1 VIRDIAAVGLF
12 FLGAASGSEFE
23 FPDFAVTKDLVLMR
37 DAYRVAKIVR
47 LTDAMKFQAGAIWY
61 KQKQSVAAGFD
72 TTFTFRFTDQD
83 SGRDGGADGMAFV
96 VQNEAQKVIG
106 GYGASGGFM
115 RSDEGAPGG
124 FERGIVR
131 RMAVFFDT
139 FANRW
144 DASGNHV
151 AICTDSGAAML
162 VWPPRCQALSQTL
175 KVHLK
180 DTRPH
185 VARIV
190 YEPPRLS
197 VFLDDMSEPVRV
209 AAVDLA
215 DAIGGDGTAWVGFTA
230 STGGGYEKHDLLN
243 WKFTTGR
250 QGAAESTMTTVD
262 SNMASVD
269 SSVSFAPF
277 ACLPNRKLCTPEQ
290 AVVQEKGPGLYHVY
304 LPANLEW
311 GAFLANPNGSPARV
325 FNVAGT
331 VCWDPR
337 LGGAAGCSGPA
348 GNGIV
353 PGLNAEGGSEFV
365 APQKPAG
372 SLVVRSLNGKLWFTV
387 NDRMGAGFKNNE
399 GFFEFDVSLGQR

>member
-1 VIRDIAAVGLF
+1 
-12 FLGAASGSEFE
+12 
-23 FPDFAVTKDLVLMR
+23 
-37 DAYRVAKIVR
+37 
-47 LTDAMKFQAGAIWY
+47 
-61 KQKQSVAAGFD
+61 VAAGFD
-72 TTFTFRFTDQD
+72 TTFTFRLADQD
-83 SGRDGGADGMAFV
+83 SGPDRGADGLAFV
-96 VQNEAQKVIG
+96 VQNEGQKVIG
-106 GYGASGGFM
+106 GFGASGGFT

-124 FERGIVR
+124 FQRGIVH

-144 DASGNHV
+144 DASGNHI
-151 AICTDSGAAML
+151 AICTDKGAGML
-162 VWPPRCQALSQTL
+162 VWPPRCQALSQQLKVTL
-175 KVHLK
+175 K
-180 DTRPH
+180 DARPH

-197 VFLDDMSEPVRV
+197 VYLDDMTEPVRV
-209 AAVDLA
+209 AAIDLA
-215 DAIGGDGTAWVGFTA
+215 DTIGGDGTAWVGFTA

-243 WKFTTGR
+243 WKFATGR
-250 QGAAESTMTTVD
+250 QGAAESTVD

-269 SSVSFAPF
+269 SSVSFALV

-311 GAFLANPNGSPARV
+311 GASVANPNRAPARV
-325 FNVAGT
+325 FNVTGT

-337 LGGAAGCSGPA
+337 LRGPSGCNGPE
-348 GNGIV
+348 GNGIA
-353 PGLNAEGGSEFV
+353 PGLDPEGGSEFV

-399 GFFEFDVSLGQR
+399 GFFEFDVSLGQK